1 LLVGK
6 LQPTNQQKPQQPEQ
20 RAERP
25 RWNYR
30 RKADSPTNQGKDSK
44 DQNHRKHRKGEQ
56 AQTLA
61 KLQELHPNKKRL
73 KSQDIEATDEE
84 YEAERSLDKRI

>member
-1 LLVGK
+1 LENSSQRINKSPNNQNKGPNDRDGNLAEK
-6 LQPTNQQKPQQPEQ
+6 PTLRRIK
-20 RAERP
+20 ERI
-25 RWNYR
+25 
-30 RKADSPTNQGKDSK
+30 K
-44 DQNHRKHRKGEQ
+44 DQNHRKHLKGEQ